1 MTQSQSPSFHD
12 VFAHFRSVT
21 NGLGELP
28 ADSQILLLELE
39 LFQAL
44 RRAADADDRNR
55 HLERKLDEARGAI
68 ELYAEQHR
76 ERSARAARDRESIKD
91 AYERELR
98 LLQEAYAAV
107 KERCRALDDVCR
119 SLLLTIERAACAE
132 PAGVSHKPAHA
143 RAPA

>member
-1 MTQSQSPSFHD
+1 MTQPRSPSFHD

-21 NGLGELP
+21 HGLRELS

-44 RRAADADDRNR
+44 KRAAEADDRNR
-55 HLERKLDEARGAI
+55 HLEHKLDEARGAI

-132 PAGVSHKPAHA
+132 PVGVGRQPAHA

>member
-1 MTQSQSPSFHD
+1 
-12 VFAHFRSVT
+12 VT
-21 NGLGELP
+21 HGLRELS

-44 RRAADADDRNR
+44 RRAAEADDRNR
-55 HLERKLDEARGAI
+55 HLEHKLDEARGAI

-107 KERCRALDDVCR
+107 KERCRALDEVCR

-132 PAGVSHKPAHA
+132 PVGVSHKPAHA
-143 RAPA
+143 RAPV